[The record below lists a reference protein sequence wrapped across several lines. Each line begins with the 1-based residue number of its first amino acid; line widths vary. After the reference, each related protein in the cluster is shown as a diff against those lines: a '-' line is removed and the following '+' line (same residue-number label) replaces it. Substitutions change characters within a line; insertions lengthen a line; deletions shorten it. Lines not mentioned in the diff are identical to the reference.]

1 MTSEVIA
8 NRQFNMMRPRVA
20 AVPRIAGMIA
30 VVALCSILAWS
41 RVEAQSLKK
50 LDVNVFPAGFILP
63 LWVAQDKGFFARN
76 GLQVRMIATPNS
88 VQQMTGLING
98 QFDIAMTAVDNVIAY
113 MEGQGEAP
121 TRSTPDIVA
130 LSLIT
135 APEIKSLADLRGT
148 TLSVDAMTTG
158 YAFTLRRMLEKAGLK
173 DGDYTLTRVGGMKER
188 YEALLERKQ
197 AGSLLVPPFTL
208 AALDRQFNE
217 LTTALALLGHFQGG
231 VAAARRAWAAE
242 HRDEL
247 IGFIRGNIAALDW
260 LYDANNKSKAL
271 QIFQAHLPG
280 TSVAVAEK
288 SYGVLLHP
296 SSGFP
301 HKAEIDVEGVRT
313 VMEIRS
319 QYAEPRKTLTDPSR
333 YYDLT
338 YYRAAL
344 SN

>member
-1 MTSEVIA
+1 
-8 NRQFNMMRPRVA
+8 
-20 AVPRIAGMIA
+20 VPRIAGMIA

-280 TSVAVAEK
+280 TSVAVACAAASKQRLSAQGGNRRRRRED
-288 SYGVLLHP
+288 GHGDQEPICRATQDVDRPQPLL
-296 SSGFP
+296 
-301 HKAEIDVEGVRT
+301 
-313 VMEIRS
+313 
-319 QYAEPRKTLTDPSR
+319 
-333 YYDLT
+333 
-338 YYRAAL
+338 
-344 SN
+344 

>member
-301 HKAEIDVEGVRT
+301 RKGEIDVEGVRT